1 MTPFIYI
8 YSVFDCV
15 RMISR
20 ITMKKIH
27 EFFVKLERQLFNEK
41 WIGSPEYEVIRFAAI
56 YLFVGLVWI
65 TTSDDLLAMFVKDI
79 DLLVEFQTAKGWF
92 YVFASAALFAS
103 ILAARLKRNKE
114 LNDRILYQQSHDELT
129 QLPNRRRLSEIIDKR
144 IQKNPKLSFA
154 LISLDI
160 DDFATVNEL
169 LGYSIGDAL
178 LIELTRDLSLRLGS
192 ADTLSRSG
200 TGFIITYDLSE
211 RNQIQLNQNLNGLLS
226 LINQERHIEGQ
237 SIFITSSIGVSI
249 YPKDGSDFNELY
261 KAADTAMHHLK
272 GISKNS
278 YNFYTEDYHKQR
290 MDRIRMVN
298 ELRKALE
305 NRELYLVYQPVVN
318 MQSDLIEGYEALL
331 RWDSSLFGKVAPDV
345 FITVAE
351 TTNLISVLEEFV
363 FESCF
368 DEIKKRSEMGIDLML
383 SINLSSKGLV
393 DIGFIHT
400 IERLLKNT
408 QIVASNVQ
416 IEITETAIIESFD
429 LAKRNLMR
437 LKQLGFT
444 IALDDFGT
452 GYSSL
457 TYLHQLPID
466 TMKIDRTFA
475 LQKGQ
480 GKQHEILSSIIDLGH
495 KLKLKIIAEGIETD
509 AQKQFFIELGCTYG
523 QGYLF
528 GKPNTLNTFIK
539 KD

>member
-1 MTPFIYI
+1 MMTT
-8 YSVFDCV
+8 V
-15 RMISR
+15 
-20 ITMKKIH
+20 TMKKYH
-27 EFFVKLERQLFNEK
+27 DFFQKLERQLFNEK
-41 WIGSPEYEVIRFAAI
+41 WIGSPAYEVIRFTAI

-65 TTSDDLLAMFVKDI
+65 STSDDLLAMMVKDF
-79 DLLVEFQTAKGWF
+79 DLLVELQTAKGWF

-103 ILAARLKRNKE
+103 ILTIRLRRNKE
-114 LNDRILYQQSHDELT
+114 LNDRILFAQRHDELT
-129 QLPNRRRLSEIIDKR
+129 LLPNRRRLSEIIDQR
-144 IQKNPKLSFA
+144 IRKNPKSSFA

-160 DDFATVNEL
+160 DDFATINEL
-169 LGYSIGDAL
+169 FGYSIGDAL
-178 LIELTRDLSLRLGS
+178 LIDLSKDLTQQLGPS
-192 ADTLSRSG
+192 DTLSRSG

-211 RNQIQLNQNLNGLLS
+211 RNPIQLNQNLNGLLN
-226 LINQERHIEGQ
+226 LINQERIIEDQ

-249 YPKDGSDFNELY
+249 YPKDGANFNDLY
-261 KAADTAMHHLK
+261 KASDTAMHHLK
-272 GISKNS
+272 GIRKNS

-305 NRELYLVYQPVVN
+305 NKELYLVYQAILD
-318 MQSDLIEGYEALL
+318 MQNEQILGYEALL
-331 RWDSSLFGKVAPDV
+331 RWDSNTLGKVAPEV
-345 FITVAE
+345 FIHVAE
-351 TTNLISVLEEFV
+351 TTNLISTLEEFV
-363 FESCF
+363 FEQCF
-368 DEIKKRSEMGIDLML
+368 HEIKTHAQQGNELML

-400 IERLLKNT
+400 IERLLKT
-408 QIVASNVQ
+408 AQIPAANVQ
-416 IEITETAIIESFD
+416 IEITETAIIENFD
-429 LAKRNLMR
+429 LAKGNLMR

-466 TMKIDRTFA
+466 TMKIDRSFA

-480 GKQHEILSSIIDLGH
+480 GKQRDILSSIIDLGH
-495 KLKLKIIAEGIETD
+495 KLKLKIIAEGIETE
-509 AQKQFFIELGCTYG
+509 AQKQFYIELGCIYG

-528 GKPNTLNTFIK
+528 GKPNPLNAYIK

>member
-1 MTPFIYI
+1 
-8 YSVFDCV
+8 
-15 RMISR
+15 MILK
-20 ITMKKIH
+20 ITMKKLH
-27 EFFVKLERQLFNEK
+27 DFFIKLERQLFNEK
-41 WIGSPEYEVIRFAAI
+41 WIGSPEYEVIRFTAI
-56 YLFVGLVWI
+56 YLIVGLLWI
-65 TTSDDLLAMFVKDI
+65 TTSDDLLAMMVKDF

-92 YVFASAALFAS
+92 YVFASAILFAS
-103 ILAARLKRNKE
+103 ILGVRLRRNKQ

-144 IQKNPKLSFA
+144 IEKNPNLAFA

-160 DDFATVNEL
+160 DDFATINEL

-178 LIELTRDLSLRLGS
+178 LIDLTKDLSQRLGS
-192 ADTLSRSG
+192 MDTLSRSG

-211 RNQIQLNQNLNGLLS
+211 RNQIQLNQSLNGLLS
-226 LINQERHIEGQ
+226 LISQERVLEGQ
-237 SIFITSSIGVSI
+237 SIFITSSIGVSL
-249 YPKDGSDFNELY
+249 YPKDGQRFDDLY

-278 YNFYTEDYHKQR
+278 YNFYTEDYHNQR

-305 NRELYLVYQPVVN
+305 NKELYLVYQAVVDMRN
-318 MQSDLIEGYEALL
+318 DELLGYEALL
-331 RWDSSLFGKVAPDV
+331 RWDSKVLGKVSPDV
-345 FITVAE
+345 FIHVAE
-351 TTNLISVLEEFV
+351 TTNLISTLEEYV
-363 FESCF
+363 FEQCF
-368 DEIKKRSEMGIDLML
+368 HEIKNQADHGLDLML

-393 DIGFIHT
+393 DISFIHT
-400 IERLLKNT
+400 IERLLKNAKIST
-408 QIVASNVQ
+408 TNVQ
-416 IEITETAIIESFD
+416 IEITETAIIENFD

-480 GKQHEILSSIIDLGH
+480 GKQQEILSSIIDLGH
-495 KLKLKIIAEGIETD
+495 KLKLKIIAEGIETEV
-509 AQKQFFIELGCTYG
+509 QKQFFIELGCHYG
-523 QGYLF
+523 QGYHF
-528 GKPNTLNTFIK
+528 GKPNTLNEVIK

>member
-1 MTPFIYI
+1 
-8 YSVFDCV
+8 
-15 RMISR
+15 
-20 ITMKKIH
+20 MKKIH
-27 EFFVKLERQLFNEK
+27 DFFLKLERQLFNEK
-41 WIGSPEYEVIRFAAI
+41 WIGSPEYEVIRFTAI
-56 YLFVGLVWI
+56 YLFVGLAWI
-65 TTSDDLLAMFVKDI
+65 TTSDDLLAMMVKDI

-103 ILAARLKRNKE
+103 ILAVRLKRNKE
-114 LNDRILYQQSHDELT
+114 LNDRILYHQSHDELT

-144 IQKNPKLSFA
+144 IQKNPKRSFA

-178 LIELTRDLSLRLGS
+178 LIDLTKDLSQRLGPL
-192 ADTLSRSG
+192 DTLARSG

-226 LINQERHIEGQ
+226 LINQERIIEDQ

-249 YPKDGSDFNELY
+249 YPKDGLNFNELY

-278 YNFYTEDYHKQR
+278 YNFYTEDYHNQR

-305 NRELYLVYQPVVN
+305 NKEIYLVYQPVIDMRNDV
-318 MQSDLIEGYEALL
+318 MIGYEALL

-351 TTNLISVLEEFV
+351 TTNLISALEEFV

-368 DEIKKRSEMGIDLML
+368 NEIKRHAEIGIELML

-393 DIGFIHT
+393 DISFIHT
-400 IERLLKNT
+400 IERLLKTT

-416 IEITETAIIESFD
+416 IEITETAIIENFD

-495 KLKLKIIAEGIETD
+495 KLKLKIISEGIETD
-509 AQKQFFIELGCTYG
+509 AQKQFFIELGCVYG
-523 QGYLF
+523 QGYFF
-528 GKPNTLNTFIK
+528 GKPNTLDTYIK

>member
-1 MTPFIYI
+1 
-8 YSVFDCV
+8 
-15 RMISR
+15 
-20 ITMKKIH
+20 MKKLH
-27 EFFVKLERQLFNEK
+27 DFFVKLERQLFNEK
-41 WIGSPEYEVIRFAAI
+41 WIGSPEYEVIRFTAI
-56 YLFVGLVWI
+56 YLFVGLLWI
-65 TTSDDLLAMFVKDI
+65 TTSDDLLAMMVKDI
-79 DLLVEFQTAKGWF
+79 DTLIEFQKAKGWF

-103 ILAARLKRNKE
+103 ILAVRMKRIKE

-144 IQKNPKLSFA
+144 IQKNPDLPFA
-154 LISLDI
+154 VISLDI

-169 LGYSIGDAL
+169 LGYAIGDAL
-178 LIELTRDLSLRLGS
+178 LIDLTRSLTQRLGS

-200 TGFIITYDLSE
+200 TGFIIAYDLSE
-211 RNQIQLNQNLNGLLS
+211 RNQIELNQNLNGLLS
-226 LINQERHIEGQ
+226 MTNQERIIEDQ
-237 SIFITSSIGVSI
+237 SIFVTASIGVSI
-249 YPKDGSDFNELY
+249 YPKDGNTFSELY

-305 NRELYLVYQPVVN
+305 NKELYLVYQPVLDMIDN
-318 MQSDLIEGYEALL
+318 QIICYEALI
-331 RWDSSLFGKVAPDV
+331 RWDSQLFGKVSPDV
-345 FITVAE
+345 FIKVAE
-351 TTNLISVLEEFV
+351 TTNLISTLEEFV
-363 FESCF
+363 FEKCF
-368 DEIKKRSEMGIDLML
+368 NEIKAFEARGEELLL

-393 DIGFIHT
+393 DVSFIHT
-400 IERLLKNT
+400 IERLLRNT
-408 QIVASNVQ
+408 KITAANVQ
-416 IEITETAIIESFD
+416 IEITETAIIENFD

-437 LKQLGFT
+437 LKHLGFT

-475 LQKGQ
+475 LQRGQ

-495 KLKLKIIAEGIETD
+495 KLKFKIISEGIETE
-509 AQKQFFIELGCTYG
+509 AQKQFFIELGCHYG

-528 GKPNTLNTFIK
+528 GKPNTLDTFIH